1 MKYLAII
8 TLVCAAQLS
17 KIMAWNSHT
26 HLMTAKFAYDML
38 KSTNPAALS
47 KAEDLLRKYSDYSIQ
62 KREEDYPFVE
72 CVTWADDIKRIG
84 GGW

>member
-1 MKYLAII
+1 MKYLAVI
-8 TLVCAAQLS
+8 TLVCAAQVS

-47 KAEDLLRKYSDYSIQ
+47 
-62 KREEDYPFVE
+62 
-72 CVTWADDIKRIG
+72 
-84 GGW
+84 